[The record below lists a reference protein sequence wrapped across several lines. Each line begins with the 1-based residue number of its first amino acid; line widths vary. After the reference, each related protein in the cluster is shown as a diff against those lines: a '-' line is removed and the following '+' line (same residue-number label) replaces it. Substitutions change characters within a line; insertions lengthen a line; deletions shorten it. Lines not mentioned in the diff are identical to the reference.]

1 MKNFLLSCF
10 LAFLLSSVS
19 NTSYG
24 NSPFPLK
31 TNISFAQL
39 SSLSLPSSI
48 TTNPLDCIRE
58 FFMPCP
64 EGSHGDGT
72 YFRQYLDC
80 NTGEVTGTSVQE
92 NECINDIPD
101 LP

>member
-1 MKNFLLSCF
+1 
-10 LAFLLSSVS
+10 
-19 NTSYG
+19 
-24 NSPFPLK
+24 
-31 TNISFAQL
+31 
-39 SSLSLPSSI
+39 
-48 TTNPLDCIRE
+48 
-58 FFMPCP
+58 MPCP